1 MPDYEFTCKKCGHQF
16 TVNVPWQRK
25 GEVTCPSCGSSE
37 LREKFSLWGWSRG
50 GTSDAGA
57 CSPRFG

>member
-25 GEVTCPSCGSSE
+25 GEVTCPNCGSSE

-50 GTSDAGA
+50 STSDAGA

>member
-25 GEVTCPSCGSSE
+25 HEVTCPSCGNAE
-37 LREKFSLWGWSRG
+37 LKEKFSLCGWSRG
-50 GTSDAGA
+50 GTSGASA
-57 CSPRFG
+57 CSVRFG